1 MPERTAISILGQQLN
16 ANGTARTGP
25 IPHPFSVEAPGTDE
39 RAPVRSLYVHV
50 PFCFHKCHYCDF
62 YSIVDTRDRQAAF
75 LDRLERELAAMAPL
89 SRRAPLRTIF
99 VGGGTPSLL
108 RVDLWERLL
117 ATLNRLFDLRDIRAG
132 EGEFTVEC
140 NPETVSPE
148 LMATLR
154 KGGVDRVSIGAQS
167 FNPQHLKT
175 LERWHEPANVRRA
188 VQLASDAGIVR
199 QSVDLIFGIPGQT
212 LAEWHRDLEIAIG
225 LGTEHISCYNL
236 TYEANTAMTARLK
249 RGEFVPADEDLEV
262 DMYEATLSTLRAAG
276 LDRYEISNYARPGA
290 EAKHNLAYWRQEQW
304 FAAGPS
310 ASGHIGGYRWKNSPR
325 LDDYLSMDDHG
336 WARVVDLET
345 PDPRRAL
352 AERLMTGC
360 RLREGLP
367 SGEAI
372 ARAATL
378 DPAAAA
384 RLAKVWDSFASEG
397 LIRSDSGERWCLN
410 DAGMLVADSLAGRL
424 MDALDPR

>member
-1 MPERTAISILGQQLN
+1 MS
-16 ANGTARTGP
+16 
-25 IPHPFSVEAPGTDE
+25 
-39 RAPVRSLYVHV
+39 
-50 PFCFHKCHYCDF
+50 
-62 YSIVDTRDRQAAF
+62 
-75 LDRLERELAAMAPL
+75 
-89 SRRAPLRTIF
+89 LRTIF

-117 ATLNRLFDLRDIRAG
+117 NTLNSLFNLSEIKQG
-132 EGEFTVEC
+132 LGEFTVEC

-154 KGGVDRVSIGAQS
+154 AGGVDRVSIGAQS
-167 FNPQHLKT
+167 FNPAHLKT
-175 LERWHEPANVRRA
+175 LERWHEPANVGRA
-188 VQLASDAGIVR
+188 IRLARDAGIRR
-199 QSVDLIFGIPGQT
+199 QSLDLIFGIPGQT
-212 LAEWHRDLEIAIG
+212 LDDWRSDLAIALG
-225 LGTEHISCYNL
+225 LETEHISCYNL

-249 RGEFVPADEDLEV
+249 RGEFAPADEDLEV

-276 LDRYEISNYARPGA
+276 LDRYEISNYSRPGA

-310 ASGHIGGYRWKNSPR
+310 ASGHIDGYRWKNSPR
-325 LDDYLSMDDHG
+325 LDDYLALDDSG

-345 PDPRRAL
+345 PDSRRAL

-367 SGEAI
+367 TDEVVSRAS
-372 ARAATL
+372 ALDPTAATRLVKVWEALVAEGLTRL
-378 DPAAAA
+378 DP
-384 RLAKVWDSFASEG
+384 G
-397 LIRSDSGERWCLN
+397 GRWCLN